1 MCRVYQNKR
10 NATKD
15 GTARNGMK
23 IEVASFIKTGKY

>member
-15 GTARNGMK
+15 GTARNRMK
-23 IEVASFIKTGKY
+23 IDDASFIKTGKY